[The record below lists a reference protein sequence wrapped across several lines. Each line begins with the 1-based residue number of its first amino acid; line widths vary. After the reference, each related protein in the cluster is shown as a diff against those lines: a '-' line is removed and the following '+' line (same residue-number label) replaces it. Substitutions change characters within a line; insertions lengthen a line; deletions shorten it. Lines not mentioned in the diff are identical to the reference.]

1 MITETATKAKAN
13 KVLLNIEIKKKI
25 YWGEGASLCPL

>member
-13 KVLLNIEIKKKI
+13 KVLLNIEIKILFAVGVEVK
-25 YWGEGASLCPL
+25 